1 MENNNKSEEVD
12 IKNCMSYYYDN
23 IIKIED
29 VGILTDEKS
38 DENIFVHNILSKTL
52 IDPKLL
58 RISFD

>member
-1 MENNNKSEEVD
+1 
-12 IKNCMSYYYDN
+12 MSYYYDN